1 MGWTGLKEQ
10 WVEQTP
16 GSRLA
21 AAYYALVTAIED
33 EALDRGVD
41 PARVEVDERILDPS
55 WVMHQLET
63 GRLAIRAAVAERI
76 IVEAAGAE
84 IVVEPDPGVWGV
96 PLESLYRLA
105 PRAVLSGDSSLL
117 KRLAYRTAVDG
128 IEYLVLYPE
137 SGEALVL
144 EGEYLRVSVPFARVA
159 ASIHTHPEG
168 PCGLSSKD
176 VESALDLL
184 AEGGLFEAAV
194 TTSCAALVY
203 RVGPVQ
209 EDDYIIV
216 REALLRRRLDDD
228 KLRRLKS
235 IVFEQASY

>member
-1 MGWTGLKEQ
+1 MKQQ
-10 WVEQTP
+10 WIEKTR

-21 AAYYALVTAIED
+21 AAYYAVVTAIED
-33 EALDRGVD
+33 EALESEED
-41 PARVEVDERILDPS
+41 PVGVEVDERLLDPD
-55 WVMHQLET
+55 WVALQLES
-63 GRLAIRAAVAERI
+63 GRLTVRASVAERLVI
-76 IVEAAGAE
+76 EAAGAE
-84 IVVEPDPGVWGV
+84 IIVEPDPGLWGV
-96 PLESLYRLA
+96 PLESLYRLV
-105 PRAVLSGDSSLL
+105 PRAVLSSDSSLL

-137 SGEALVL
+137 AGEALVL

-159 ASIHTHPEG
+159 ASVHTHPEG
-168 PCGLSSKD
+168 PCGLSDKD

-209 EDDYIIV
+209 EDDYIAV
-216 REALLRRRLDDD
+216 KEALLKKRLDDD
-228 KLRRLKS
+228 RLRRLKS
-235 IVFEQASY
+235 IVFEHASY